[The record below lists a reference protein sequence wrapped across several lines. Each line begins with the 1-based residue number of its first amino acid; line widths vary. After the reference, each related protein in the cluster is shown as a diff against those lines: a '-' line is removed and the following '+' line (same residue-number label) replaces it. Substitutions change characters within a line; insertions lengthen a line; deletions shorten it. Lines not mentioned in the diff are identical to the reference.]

1 MEELKDK
8 NKVKNVLANTSNS
21 NFETIKNNLFASS
34 DSNSEKELITTL
46 TNASEEGAPQNVLGE
61 SSEMKV
67 ENKKKKVKEKT
78 QIKGGQGVSDEN
90 SEGLLS
96 IFKELKSD
104 KENTDEKVAKCAI
117 MARNLSHNIGSHV
130 LSYLGNEVEEWSRKM
145 SWDKLQHPADLRG
158 IRHLLRY
165 LQERQD
171 FLATIATF
179 NVPYFTPLP
188 FKETIFDFINPH
200 LKNKRHPRVPKTT
213 NFLLKYIAK
222 SEDLNVYD
230 EKHKL
235 QVVLYDRRNE
245 CIIVGDEPNSVDFL
259 HDYTEMFPGG
269 DVGRQAILSI
279 VENMIRN
286 AAKHEHHKDGSLSI
300 FMELYHSSDE
310 DIKTLFGDDELVD
323 QYLKATD
330 RDKLDYLAL
339 SYIAEPQTIDTTV
352 NKIQKVI
359 REGKYVD
366 EHGTALGENKGLK
379 EMRISASWLRGETDE
394 WKYPDRV
401 ESYNLS
407 GNDEG
412 EITPLLSVRQS
423 SVHINGEY
431 KPVIQFVFG
440 MRRFIP
446 FAVIGDG
453 YEDINI
459 EVAKDRDVVYKKNA
473 REYQSDRFS
482 NCAEYTLVANEKILK
497 EIRPTS
503 YNRIVV
509 VSPEEIVGKTLKEL
523 ETLAPKLYLRQN
535 VRGCNDKER
544 LPEIYIQDDEN
555 KDSKHS
561 YAKRIISDSIIFD
574 ENEDFSENWRYV
586 YKKHLDGI
594 EGEGFI
600 TALRYEGDL
609 YPSLCFA
616 ESITGSNSTD
626 RLLRSSVLD
635 EKWYYQQ
642 LYAMQKNVA
651 IFDERIYDL
660 ANDSTKA
667 ILFKLK
673 GVYLFY
679 IDDSFKIHGLLRFDD
694 YSNAQTVIIGSV
706 KKEEGRFSIYLEKE
720 FRDAYPEFDYLTIH
734 QGLLD
739 KIYEK
744 LIGIKAPFDSDD
756 TKFEI
761 YRVTNEFCRAF
772 LNSKESDKKTGFYAG
787 LTIHSGRSKPEEYN
801 MPQKVP
807 FIQYSAL
814 SSAIH
819 DCKYTLINLL
829 DYSKVD

>member
-1 MEELKDK
+1 MEEFKDK

-21 NFETIKNNLFASS
+21 NFEISKNNVF
-34 DSNSEKELITTL
+34 
-46 TNASEEGAPQNVLGE
+46 GE
-61 SSEMKV
+61 SSEPKV
-67 ENKKKKVKEKT
+67 ENKKKKVEEKT
-78 QIKGGQGVSDEN
+78 QIKGGQGVFDEN

-96 IFKELKSD
+96 KLKELKSD
-104 KENTDEKVAKCAI
+104 KEKTDEKVAKCAI

-145 SWDKLQHPADLRG
+145 SWDELQHPADLRG

-200 LKNKRHPRVPKTT
+200 LKNKRHPRVLETT

-230 EKHKL
+230 EMHKL

-245 CIIVGDEPNSVDFL
+245 CIIVGDKPNSVDFL

-300 FMELYHSSDE
+300 FMELYHSSNE
-310 DIKTLFGDDELVD
+310 DIKTLFGDDELID

-453 YEDINI
+453 YEDVNI

-482 NCAEYTLVANEKILK
+482 NCAEYTLVANEKILR

-555 KDSKHS
+555 KDSKQS
-561 YAKRIISDSIIFD
+561 YAERIISDSIIFD
-574 ENEDFSENWRYV
+574 EHSELRDKWEFI
-586 YKKHLDGI
+586 YKKHLDGK
-594 EGEGFI
+594 EGKGFI
-600 TALRYEGDL
+600 SALRNKKYS
-609 YPSLCFA
+609 SLRYV
-616 ESITGSNSTD
+616 ESITGNNSTD
-626 RLLRSSVLD
+626 RLLRSSSLD

-679 IDDSFKIHGLLRFDD
+679 IDDSFNIHGLLRFDD
-694 YSNAQTVIIGSV
+694 YSKNAQTVIIGRV
-706 KKEEGRFSIYLEKE
+706 KKEKERFSIYLEKE

-734 QGLLD
+734 QGSLD

-744 LIGIKAPFDSDD
+744 LMGIKAPFDSDD

-772 LNSKESDKKTGFYAG
+772 LNSKELDKTTGFYSG

-829 DYSKVD
+829 DYSKVE

>member
-8 NKVKNVLANTSNS
+8 NKVKIVLANTSNPK
-21 NFETIKNNLFASS
+21 TIKNNRF
-34 DSNSEKELITTL
+34 
-46 TNASEEGAPQNVLGE
+46 PQNVLGE
-61 SSEMKV
+61 SSGT
-67 ENKKKKVKEKT
+67 KVKNKQKEVEEEE
-78 QIKGGQGVSDEN
+78 QIKGGQVVPVEN
-90 SEGLLS
+90 SESLLS
-96 IFKELKSD
+96 KFKELKSD
-104 KENTDEKVAKCAI
+104 KEKTDEKVAKCAI

-145 SWDKLQHPADLRG
+145 SWDELQHPADLRG

-200 LKNKRHPRVPKTT
+200 LKHKRHPSVLETT

-230 EKHKL
+230 EMHKL

-310 DIKTLFGDDELVD
+310 DIKTLFGDDELID

-366 EHGTALGENKGLK
+366 EHGTTLGENKGLK

-453 YEDINI
+453 YEDVNI

-482 NCAEYTLVANEKILK
+482 NCAEYTLVANEKILR

-555 KDSKHS
+555 KDSKQS
-561 YAKRIISDSIIFD
+561 YAERIISDSIIFD
-574 ENEDFSENWRYV
+574 EHSELRDKWEFI
-586 YKKHLDGI
+586 YKKHLDGQ
-594 EGEGFI
+594 EGKGFI
-600 TALRYEGDL
+600 SALRNKKYS
-609 YPSLCFA
+609 SLRYV
-616 ESITGSNSTD
+616 ESITGNNSTD
-626 RLLRSSVLD
+626 RLLRSSSLD

-679 IDDSFKIHGLLRFDD
+679 IDDSFNIHGLLRFDD
-694 YSNAQTVIIGSV
+694 YSNAQTVIIGRV
-706 KKEEGRFSIYLEKE
+706 KKEKERFSIYLEKE

-734 QGLLD
+734 QGSLD

-744 LIGIKAPFDSDD
+744 LMGIKAPFDSDD

-772 LNSKESDKKTGFYAG
+772 LNSKELDKTTGFYSG

-829 DYSKVD
+829 DYSKVE

>member
-1 MEELKDK
+1 MEEFKDNNYPK
-8 NKVKNVLANTSNS
+8 KVLADSPSIIQTNQFS
-21 NFETIKNNLFASS
+21 SS
-34 DSNSEKELITTL
+34 DSNSEK
-46 TNASEEGAPQNVLGE
+46 VL
-61 SSEMKV
+61 SK
-67 ENKKKKVKEKT
+67 
-78 QIKGGQGVSDEN
+78 
-90 SEGLLS
+90 L
-96 IFKELKSD
+96 KELKSD
-104 KENTDEKVAKCAI
+104 KVKTDEKVAKCAI

-145 SWDKLQHPADLRG
+145 SWDELQHPADLRG
-158 IRHLLRY
+158 IRHLLRH

-200 LKNKRHPRVPKTT
+200 LKNKRHPRVLETT

-230 EKHKL
+230 EVHKL

-310 DIKTLFGDDELVD
+310 DIKTLFGDDELRD
-323 QYLKATD
+323 QYLNATD
-330 RDKLDYLAL
+330 RDKLDYLTL

-352 NKIQKVI
+352 DKIQKVI

-453 YEDINI
+453 YEDVNI

-509 VSPEEIVGKTLKEL
+509 VSPKEIVGKTLKEL

-555 KDSKHS
+555 KDSKQS
-561 YAKRIISDSIIFD
+561 YAERIISDSIIFD
-574 ENEDFSENWRYV
+574 EHSELRDKWEFI
-586 YKKHLDGI
+586 YKKHLDGQ
-594 EGEGFI
+594 EGKGFI
-600 TALRYEGDL
+600 SALRNKKYS
-609 YPSLCFA
+609 SLRYV
-616 ESITGSNSTD
+616 ESITGNNSTD
-626 RLLRSSVLD
+626 RLLRSSSLD

-679 IDDSFKIHGLLRFDD
+679 IDDSFNIHGLLRFDD
-694 YSNAQTVIIGSV
+694 YSNAQTVIIGRV
-706 KKEEGRFSIYLEKE
+706 KKEKERFSIYLEKE

-734 QGLLD
+734 QGSLD

-744 LIGIKAPFDSDD
+744 LMGIKAPFDSDD

-772 LNSKESDKKTGFYAG
+772 LNSKELDKTTGFYSG

-829 DYSKVD
+829 DYSKVE